1 MTMLSSTWMPELNP
15 DWVQQHAEHRET
27 TLQYLR
33 RLGDPTAEL
42 ANRAATTPVSQVMV
56 RGVVAA
62 REQARF
68 HDIVQA
74 LARNHVG
81 AVPVLDEQ
89 RRVVGMISASD
100 LLAHTHP
107 MLAETARELMTAPA
121 VVTTPGAT
129 VESAARLAAHK
140 RVQRLPVVDA
150 DGVLVGIVAR
160 ADLLRVFLRSDAEPH
175 EDQNPARAG
184 T

>member
-15 DWVQQHAEHRET
+15 DWVRQHAEHRET

-33 RLGDPTAEL
+33 EL
-42 ANRAATTPVSQVMV
+42 DHPADEAVSRAATTPVSAVMV

-68 HDIVQA
+68 QDIVQA

-100 LLAHTHP
+100 LLAHSRP
-107 MLAETARELMTAPA
+107 MLTATARELMTAPA
-121 VVTTPGAT
+121 VVTTADAT
-129 VESAARLAAHK
+129 VESATRLAAHK

-160 ADLLRVFLRSDAEPH
+160 ADLLRVFLRGSSEPD
-175 EDQNPARAG
+175 EP
-184 T
+184 

>member
-1 MTMLSSTWMPELNP
+1 MTMTMLSSTWMPELNP

-27 TLQYLR
+27 TLRYLR
-33 RLGDPTAEL
+33 ELGTSTGEASS
-42 ANRAATTPVSQVMV
+42 RAATTPVAEVMV

-68 HDIVQA
+68 PDIVQA

-81 AVPVLDEQ
+81 AVPVLDER
-89 RRVVGMISASD
+89 RRVVGVISASD
-100 LLAHTHP
+100 LLAHSHP
-107 MLAETARELMTAPA
+107 MRDATARELMTTPA
-121 VVTTPGAT
+121 VVTTPDAT

-160 ADLLRVFLRSDAEPH
+160 ADLLRVFLRSDTPPTS
-175 EDQNPARAG
+175 D
-184 T
+184 

>member
-33 RLGDPTAEL
+33 EL
-42 ANRAATTPVSQVMV
+42 EHPADEATNRAATTPVEAVMV

-68 HDIVQA
+68 QDIVDA

-81 AVPVLDEQ
+81 AVPVLDER

-100 LLAHTHP
+100 LLAHSHP
-107 MLAETARELMTAPA
+107 TLTATARELMTSPA
-121 VVTTPGAT
+121 FVTTPDAT

-140 RVQRLPVVDA
+140 RVQRLPVVDS

-160 ADLLRVFLRSDAEPH
+160 ADLLRVFLRSDKKPSE
-175 EDQNPARAG
+175 